1 MTENHSN
8 SDSDSRNSSKRLV
21 KILVIV
27 GIGIPVLVELMTLFN
42 LINVQIF
49 DDEEVQEQP
58 EPVAEVRQV
67 TEGDTL
73 FRDYRFP
80 VTIELLRINV
90 SAQEWRFE
98 LGLSVP
104 DSVDREPLEIE
115 LDSMQLNSGK
125 ILAAGRNRSWNIQ
138 EGHTPP
144 RIQAEWELPNGDIPG
159 TLYISSFQQMQN
171 DTASR
176 VQQEVPLG
184 NIPVRY
190 NRE

>member
-8 SDSDSRNSSKRLV
+8 SDSNSRNSTKRLV
-21 KILVIV
+21 KVLVIV

-49 DDEEVQEQP
+49 EDEEVRQP
-58 EPVAEVRQV
+58 EQVAEVRQI

-73 FRDYRFP
+73 FRDYGSP
-80 VTIELLRINV
+80 ITIELMRINV
-90 SAQEWRFE
+90 SAQQWQFE
-98 LGLSVP
+98 LGLSLP
-104 DSVDREPLEIE
+104 DSVDREPLDIE
-115 LDSMQLNSGK
+115 VDSMRLNSGK
-125 ILAAGRNRSWNIQ
+125 IHATGGNSSWNVQ
-138 EGHTPP
+138 EEYRPS
-144 RIQAEWELPNGDIPG
+144 RLQAEWELPNGDIPS
-159 TLYISSFQQMQN
+159 TLYISSFQQMKN